1 MPNLMVLGSDRRR
14 ADGLRGLLRQD
25 GYDVTWLRDIR
36 NWQDREREILPEV
49 VVAAVDFSS
58 EVLTGQTARPRT
70 GFLAPILFVQQ
81 GDAQA
86 ENPFL
91 DDRLVDRIATPFTH
105 EELLARVDALARVR
119 RVIQHVPLSPEDP
132 AVVENPPGGVVE
144 KMRRAGRQVAAL
156 LQTRVPRYDRPFE
169 PYIEVANRVA
179 QWADRRD
186 AYQPGHAER
195 VTSFCAMIAEGLDLA
210 TTETAA
216 LLRAAMLHD
225 IGKVALPVE
234 MLHQRSP
241 LEEDQMRMI
250 RTHPKRGA
258 ALIRELDCDD
268 NVAET
273 ILCHHERPDG
283 FGYYGLD
290 DERIPIAARA
300 LAVSEVFDGMTTTSL
315 TDPMTSSSAMERLEQ
330 FKGVSLDSDCVE
342 ALVDR
347 LQPTP
352 SKLTISPVAPH
363 RSRPATGIGR

>member
-1 MPNLMVLGSDRRR
+1 MPNLMVLGADRTR
-14 ADGLRGLLRQD
+14 ADELRGLLRQD
-25 GYDVTWLRDIR
+25 GYDVTWQRDTKT
-36 NWQDREREILPEV
+36 WQDREREILPEV
-49 VVAAVDFSS
+49 VIAAVDSSS
-58 EVLTGQTARPRT
+58 EVLTGQVARQHS
-70 GFLAPILFVQQ
+70 GFPAPILFVQPGGGQ
-81 GDAQA
+81 S
-86 ENPFL
+86 ENPFM
-91 DDRLVDRIATPFTH
+91 DDRLVDRISTPFMH

-119 RVIQHVPLSPEDP
+119 RVIQHVPLAPEQP
-132 AVVENPPGGVVE
+132 TAKETPETGVVA
-144 KMRRAGRQVAAL
+144 KMHRAGKRVAAML
-156 LQTRVPRYDRPFE
+156 HTRVPRYERPLD
-169 PYIEVANRVA
+169 PYVEVANRVA

-195 VTSFCAMIAEGLDLA
+195 VTSFCAMIAEGLDLG
-210 TTETAA
+210 TSQTAA

-241 LEEDQMRMI
+241 LEEHQMRMI

-268 NVAET
+268 DVAET

-290 DERIPIAARA
+290 VERIPIAARA

-315 TDPMTSSSAMERLEQ
+315 TDPMTSSSAIERLEA
-330 FKGVSLDSDCVE
+330 FKGVSLDADCVE

-347 LQPTP
+347 MQPTP
-352 SKLTISPVAPH
+352 RSMTLSPFAGH
-363 RSRPATGIGR
+363 

>member
-1 MPNLMVLGSDRRR
+1 MPNLMVLGEERRR
-14 ADGLRGLLRQD
+14 VDKLRGLLRQD
-25 GYDVTWLRDIR
+25 GYDVTWLRDLR
-36 NWQDREREILPEV
+36 GWREREQEVRPEV
-49 VVAAVDFSS
+49 VVAAVDSAS
-58 EVLTGQTARPRT
+58 DVLTGGAVGDGS
-70 GFLAPILFVQQ
+70 GFPAPILFVQEGAEQ
-81 GDAQA
+81 S

-91 DDRLVDRIATPFTH
+91 DDRLVDRVSTPFTH

-119 RVIQHVPLSPEDP
+119 QVIEHVPLIPDQAAP
-132 AVVENPPGGVVE
+132 TARPRRGVLHNV
-144 KMRRAGRQVAAL
+144 RQAGKRVAAML
-156 LQTRVPRYDRPFE
+156 HTKVPRYEKPLD
-169 PYIEVANRVA
+169 PYVEVANRVA

-195 VTSFCAMIAEGLDLA
+195 VTSFCAMIAEGLDLGSS
-210 TTETAA
+210 ETAA
-216 LLRAAMLHD
+216 VLRAAMLHD

-268 NVAET
+268 DVAEA

-290 DERIPIAARA
+290 IERIPTAARV

-315 TDPMTSSSAMERLEQ
+315 TDPLSSSSALERIES
-330 FKGVSLDSDCVE
+330 FKGVSLDADCVE

-347 LQPTP
+347 LQPTRRAAMVT
-352 SKLTISPVAPH
+352 SSAAH
-363 RSRPATGIGR
+363 